1 MVSCWTVRVFLL
13 PMLTPILIGKKC
25 EEIEEKKQQQQKKMK
40 RFMLYHLN

>member
-25 EEIEEKKQQQQKKMK
+25 EEIEEKKQQQQKNEKV
-40 RFMLYHLN
+40 YVVSS